1 MSHYDDERVKYSDNI
16 EAVFNNVISVENP
29 SPLEIRVK
37 ELEERIRK
45 LELEFGD

>member
-1 MSHYDDERVKYSDNI
+1 MSHYDEERVKYSDNI
-16 EAVFNNVISVENP
+16 VLNNIRTVENP

>member
-16 EAVFNNVISVENP
+16 VFNNVVEKP
-29 SPLEIRVK
+29 SPLELRVK
-37 ELEERIRK
+37 DLEERIRK

>member
-1 MSHYDDERVKYSDNI
+1 MSHYDDERVKYADNI
-16 EAVFNNVISVENP
+16 VFNTVENP

>member
-1 MSHYDDERVKYSDNI
+1 MSHYDEERVKYSDNI
-16 EAVFNNVISVENP
+16 VLGNIVENP